1 MEQILIVREV
11 IVKFFKRYEAWI
23 LPILKFAL
31 GYFVFSSITSI
42 GYTHASLEPFAEE
55 FSPLLLN
62 VLFAVLFT
70 VMPMNLGWLLIIL
83 TATAQFSANL
93 EIAIAV
99 FVFLLFIFVFYV
111 RMATKES
118 IIILFT
124 IMAFHFNVPYL
135 IPIIA
140 GLYLPITS
148 IIPITLGVF
157 INAQIPV
164 LFGIVQH
171 TPTAATAMTELEIAE
186 LLTELPE
193 AFSVVYETI
202 MHSLTVTQTWLFTAV
217 IFAMVV
223 VLVHFVSRLSIDFS
237 KEIAIALGCV
247 MNVFGFIVA
256 VMIVGEM
263 ADIGR
268 VIALTVVCGLFA
280 WLIRCFDSILDYQR
294 AESVQFED
302 DHNYYHV
309 RIVPKVIL
317 TKSKRVVKRIRP
329 DDEIEDEPPVRRP
342 RPAPGT
348 GRISEPGERWP
359 IPRSGTGPL
368 PLEQQTSRRS
378 RPIAER
384 PREQEPRS
392 RRPRLNLEQG
402 LENMPVRRPRPALS
416 PEAQKTTTL
425 DDRTTPSSDEP
436 IKD

>member
-1 MEQILIVREV
+1 MKHILIVREV

-31 GYFVFSSITSI
+31 GYFVFSGITSI

-55 FSPLLLN
+55 FSPQLLN

-70 VMPMNLGWLLIIL
+70 VMPMNMGWLLIIL

-99 FVFLLFIFVFYV
+99 FVFLLFIFIFYV

-124 IMAFHFNVPYL
+124 IIAFHFNVPYI

-171 TPTAATAMTELEIAE
+171 APTATAAMTELEIAE
-186 LLTELPE
+186 LFTELPE
-193 AFSVVYETI
+193 AFSVVYETL

-217 IFAMVV
+217 VFAMVV
-223 VLVHFVSRLSIDFS
+223 VLVHFVSRLAIDFS

-256 VMIVGEM
+256 VMIAGET
-263 ADIGR
+263 AAIGR
-268 VIALTVVCGLFA
+268 VIAITVVCGLFA

-329 DDEIEDEPPVRRP
+329 DDDVMEGEAPARRPRPTSGTGRLPELVERRPRPRGDTGALPREHQVTRRPRPVAERQNEQEPRVRRP
-342 RPAPGT
+342 RP
-348 GRISEPGERWP
+348 
-359 IPRSGTGPL
+359 
-368 PLEQQTSRRS
+368 TS
-378 RPIAER
+378 
-384 PREQEPRS
+384 
-392 RRPRLNLEQG
+392 EQG
-402 LENMPVRRPRPALS
+402 LENMPVRRQRPVS
-416 PEAQKTTTL
+416 NPETQE
-425 DDRTTPSSDEP
+425 TTPPSSN
-436 IKD
+436 